1 LLEQA
6 HGVASDRSGY
16 CDEFDHIDAPFA
28 TFDLGDDILT
38 DGSAI
43 REKW

>member
-6 HGVASDRSGY
+6 HVVASDRSGY

-28 TFDLGDDILT
+28 TFDLGDE
-38 DGSAI
+38 GVRVGNQI
-43 REKW
+43 RT